1 MLKGLFLH
9 SAAKVIF
16 VLCTYIIHLYLGKTL
31 SSSEY
36 GVIGVVLSVI
46 TLNYNFL
53 SNGARQSVAKNL
65 ALKVYDERD
74 LVNKSIITQGIIS
87 IILMLLNWALAG
99 TMAQY
104 LNASSMAYYIKV
116 SALMIPFTGF
126 YFIFV
131 GIVNGLKL
139 FVTEAAIVSI
149 YPILRV
155 TVIPYVKFVFSDS
168 ALGTVAGF
176 FTAAFICCIIGAFIF
191 IVKIIRNLKINSNK
205 ITLISFFKSMGSYLS
220 FFTCVTLLLN
230 VDMLFVNAFV
240 QDADSIGY
248 YTGAVNFAKVSYYLL
263 SAFYI
268 VVLPVVTTYYS
279 VGKIHLA
286 QKKINTLLNT
296 ILLVILPVVTIVGAS
311 AGNLLASFYK
321 PEYRVADN
329 TALLLMISQFLIGL
343 FVVCNMCITATQEKL
358 FSAILALITVILDCT
373 LCYFLIPLFGI
384 LGAAQASAI
393 SGLFGFFITF
403 YKLNKIYGRFYDL
416 TSVKL
421 IICNVIYFANI
432 KIISSLWKIEN
443 LVLLFIYYI
452 IAYILFIFLIQVL
465 KVINIKKLLYDV
477 SHEIL

>member
-191 IVKIIRNLKINSNK
+191 IVII
-205 ITLISFFKSMGSYLS
+205 
-220 FFTCVTLLLN
+220 
-230 VDMLFVNAFV
+230 
-240 QDADSIGY
+240 
-248 YTGAVNFAKVSYYLL
+248 
-263 SAFYI
+263 
-268 VVLPVVTTYYS
+268 
-279 VGKIHLA
+279 
-286 QKKINTLLNT
+286 
-296 ILLVILPVVTIVGAS
+296 
-311 AGNLLASFYK
+311 
-321 PEYRVADN
+321 
-329 TALLLMISQFLIGL
+329 
-343 FVVCNMCITATQEKL
+343 
-358 FSAILALITVILDCT
+358 
-373 LCYFLIPLFGI
+373 
-384 LGAAQASAI
+384 
-393 SGLFGFFITF
+393 
-403 YKLNKIYGRFYDL
+403 
-416 TSVKL
+416 
-421 IICNVIYFANI
+421 
-432 KIISSLWKIEN
+432 
-443 LVLLFIYYI
+443 
-452 IAYILFIFLIQVL
+452 
-465 KVINIKKLLYDV
+465 
-477 SHEIL
+477 

>member
-36 GVIGVVLSVI
+36 GVIGVILSVI

-53 SNGARQSVAKNL
+53 SNGARQSVSKNL
-65 ALKVYDERD
+65 ALKVYNERD
-74 LVNKSIITQGIIS
+74 LVKKSIITQGIIS

-99 TMAQY
+99 TMALY
-104 LNASSMAYYIKV
+104 LNASNMAYYIKV
-116 SALMIPFTGF
+116 AALMIPFTGF

-139 FVTEAAIVSI
+139 FVVEAVIVTI

-176 FTAAFICCIIGAFIF
+176 FTAAFICSIIGIFLFIK
-191 IVKIIRNLKINSNK
+191 KIINNLKINNNK
-205 ITLISFFKSMGSYLS
+205 ITLISFFKSMGSYLI

-240 QDADSIGY
+240 LDANSIGY

-268 VVLPVVTTYYS
+268 VILPVVTTYYS
-279 VGKIHLA
+279 AGEIHLA

-296 ILLVILPVVTIVGAS
+296 ILLVIFPVVMIIGAS
-311 AGNLLASFYK
+311 AGNLLSSFYK
-321 PEYRVADN
+321 PEYRVADK
-329 TALLLMISQFLIGL
+329 TALLLMISQLLIGL
-343 FVVCNMCITATQEKL
+343 FVVFNMCITATQEKL
-358 FSAILALITVILDCT
+358 FSAILALITVILDCI
-373 LCYFLIPLFGI
+373 LCCLLVPLFGI
-384 LGAAQASAI
+384 MGAAQASAI
-393 SGLFGFFITF
+393 SGLFGFLITF
-403 YKLNKIYGRFYDL
+403 YKLNKVYGRFYDV
-416 TSVKL
+416 TSLKL
-421 IICNVIYFANI
+421 IICNLIYFVNI
-432 KIISSLWKIEN
+432 KIISSLWEIEN
-443 LVLLFIYYI
+443 LLLLFICYF
-452 IAYILFIFLIQVL
+452 IAYILFILLMQAL
-465 KVINIKKLLYDV
+465 KVINIKRLLNDV
-477 SHEIL
+477 SH